1 MRKGLWLAALLVS
14 LSGLAGQAGAETLR
28 VAVGQRGFWDTSIAV
43 WGDRAGFFQKE
54 GLTLELLYTDGGAE
68 TQQAVISGSVEIGIG
83 AGTLGVLG
91 AAVRGAPLRAFA
103 AEWHGASDLFWYGR
117 AADPARSLAD
127 AAGKT
132 AGFSTV
138 GSSSHLVLL
147 SLLEAA
153 GVRGTQS
160 GAQSGARPTPT
171 GGAGATLTQ
180 VMSGQIDIGWSVVPI
195 GLKEEQAGQ
204 IRILARGADL
214 PALAEQTTR
223 LNIVNAAYLTAH
235 RDVIQRFA
243 RAYQASLD
251 WAYAEPQAVAWF
263 AEGLQIDPALAR
275 RSRDSFYLKSAM
287 QPDIVKGLDLTLKQ
301 AIDLKRV
308 PPGTT
313 LEQARTMLDLVP
325 AAAP

>member
-1 MRKGLWLAALLVS
+1 MRTTLWLTALLA
-14 LSGLAGQAGAETLR
+14 LLAGQAEAETLR
-28 VAVGQRGFWDTSIAV
+28 VAVGQKGFWDTSITV

-54 GLTLELLYTDGGAE
+54 GLTLDILYTDGGAE

-91 AAVRGAPLRAFA
+91 AAVRGAPVRAFA

-127 AAGKT
+127 ATGKT
-132 AGFSTV
+132 AAFSTV

-153 GVRGTQS
+153 GVR
-160 GAQSGARPTPT
+160 ARPTPT

-223 LNIVNAAYLTAH
+223 LNIVNAAYLAAH
-235 RDVIQRFA
+235 RDVVARFA

-275 RSRDSFYLKSAM
+275 RSRDAFYLKPAM
-287 QPDIVKGLDLTLKQ
+287 QPYVVKGLDMTLKQ

-313 LEQARTMLDLVP
+313 LDQARAMLDIVREGTP
-325 AAAP
+325 SIVREGTP